1 MKAIFR
7 NFLVTLRRFRL
18 ASALNILGLSVA
30 FAAFIVIMIQ
40 VRHEQTFDTC
50 YKKSGRIYRVEST
63 LIPTE
68 SNLSSRETYT
78 AFCARPLIEMLLP
91 SVPQVESY
99 AIMYGGSSEIYAK
112 YETEEGESRGIMIPV
127 RKTSDGFT
135 DVFTPEIIEGTAV
148 SLSEPGK
155 ALLPES
161 LARKMFG
168 QTSPIDRIVTLPDGT
183 FFIIGAVYKDFP
195 ENTSLVNDVK
205 INLAV

>member
-1 MKAIFR
+1 
-7 NFLVTLRRFRL
+7 
-18 ASALNILGLSVA
+18 
-30 FAAFIVIMIQ
+30 
-40 VRHEQTFDTC
+40 
-50 YKKSGRIYRVEST
+50 
-63 LIPTE
+63 
-68 SNLSSRETYT
+68 
-78 AFCARPLIEMLLP
+78 MLLP

-205 INLAV
+205 INLAEEYKNDWTDWALTLLLRWLRRRHRRKRPHN

>member
-135 DVFTPEIIEGTAV
+135 DVFTPEIIEGT
-148 SLSEPGK
+148 
-155 ALLPES
+155 
-161 LARKMFG
+161 
-168 QTSPIDRIVTLPDGT
+168 DPDGT
-183 FFIIGAVYKDFP
+183 GWDPYRAADETHGKSPAPGKPGA
-195 ENTSLVNDVK
+195 ENVRTNFSH
-205 INLAV
+205 